1 MPQNEEGSG
10 MEHLH
15 FGAINTTNVN
25 KKERERERER
35 ERETIKKVPKHFKYN
50 KYIENRA
57 RMHGECMNM

>member
-15 FGAINTTNVN
+15 FCAINTTNVN

-35 ERETIKKVPKHFKYN
+35 EREKQSKKSQNISNITSILK
-50 KYIENRA
+50 IE
-57 RMHGECMNM
+57 HVCMGNA